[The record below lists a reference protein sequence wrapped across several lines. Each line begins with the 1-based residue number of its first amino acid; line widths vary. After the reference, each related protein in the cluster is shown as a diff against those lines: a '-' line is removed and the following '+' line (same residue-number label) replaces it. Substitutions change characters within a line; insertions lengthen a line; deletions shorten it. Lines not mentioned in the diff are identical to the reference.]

1 MKNKKMSKAMKR
13 WIAQKVI
20 GLSLIIAMIIM
31 ELLVKGFFVIGAFYI
46 VLGLAMVFSRK
57 DLLK

>member
-13 WIAQKVI
+13 WIAQRVI
-20 GLSLIIAMIIM
+20 GLSFIISSIIL
-31 ELLVKGFFVIGAFYI
+31 ESIVNGFFVIGAFFI
-46 VLGLAMVFSRK
+46 ALGLVMVFSRK